1 MNPDHETKSA
11 IQQKT
16 GIHIDKPVN
25 NKKEIRFCEWPI
37 FLGNDF
43 PKGISQWHFGGP
55 YYYKPLIYHLR
66 QTQNKWQ

>member
-43 PKGISQWHFGGP
+43 PKGISQ
-55 YYYKPLIYHLR
+55 
-66 QTQNKWQ
+66 